1 MNIWRSPMLKGLGFM
16 ALLAV
21 LAAAVIWR
29 ELSTQQDTTAQAPSV
44 AVERGDLQQQ
54 VLASGVVQPR
64 LKVDVSAQV
73 SGQVLTLHV
82 KPGDAV
88 AEGDLLVSLNPEL
101 ARNEVAQARAN
112 VAQQLASMASR
123 QIDESLAQREAARQ
137 RTLFKGQA
145 TSAVELEKAEA
156 ELSKI
161 QSDIAGLEATLGKQ
175 QADLA
180 NARLKRNFTQVTAPI
195 SGEVA
200 SVLVQKGQAI
210 NANYQTPVLLTLV
223 KLDVMTIR
231 TLVAEAD
238 IRLVRVGQ
246 RASFATLG
254 DSLRQHEG
262 VVRLIQPLPEKV
274 NSAVFYNVMFDVA
287 NTGPTRADWPLM
299 SEMTGQVRIQI
310 AQVTDVPTL
319 PLIALGERGADGSY
333 AVQVV
338 PAGAGQSSPETRRIR
353 VGINDNTRVQV
364 LDGLQPGER
373 VRLPAA
379 PASAPPSH

>member
-1 MNIWRSPMLKGLGFM
+1 MNIWRLLTLKWLMVM
-16 ALLAV
+16 ALVAV
-21 LAAAVIWR
+21 LAAALAWR
-29 ELSTQQDTTAQAPSV
+29 ELSTPQSNTAESPSV
-44 AVERGDLQQQ
+44 EVELGNLQQQ
-54 VLASGVVQPR
+54 VLASGVLQPR

-112 VAQQLASMASR
+112 VAQQQASMASR
-123 QIDESLAQREAARQ
+123 QVDESLAQREAARQ
-137 RTLFKGQA
+137 RTLMKGQA
-145 TSAVELEKAEA
+145 TSAMELEKAEA
-156 ELSKI
+156 ELLKI
-161 QSDIAGLEATLGKQ
+161 QRDIEGLQATLGKQ

-180 NARLKRNFTQVTAPI
+180 SAQLKRNFTQVTAPI

-238 IRLVRVGQ
+238 IRWVRVGQ

-254 DSLRQHEG
+254 DSQRQHEG
-262 VVRLIQPLPEKV
+262 VVRLIAPLPEKV
-274 NSAVFYNVMFDVA
+274 NNAVFYNVLFDVA

-333 AVQVV
+333 AVQVL
-338 PAGAGQSSPETRRIR
+338 PAGGGKSSPEIRRIR

-364 LDGLQPGER
+364 LGGLQPGER
-373 VRLPAA
+373 VRLPAV
-379 PASAPPSH
+379 PVSAPESQ